1 MLQIHMPTD
10 GLRADVREVWGRLW
24 KGPVFPLRRSVSH
37 TLLSNLKYMAL
48 PVFAEITNYNLKVQ
62 RSVLPLNSLGKKKP
76 NKWS

>member
-48 PVFAEITNYNLKVQ
+48 PVFAEITNYNLKV
-62 RSVLPLNSLGKKKP
+62 
-76 NKWS
+76 